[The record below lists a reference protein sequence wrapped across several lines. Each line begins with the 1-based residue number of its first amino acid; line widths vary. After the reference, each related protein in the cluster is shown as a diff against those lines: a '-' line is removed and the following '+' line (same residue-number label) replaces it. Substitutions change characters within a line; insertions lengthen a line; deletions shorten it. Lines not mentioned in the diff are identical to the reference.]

1 MPKEELK
8 EYITIVYEMESSVYE
23 QKTIIQRIEEKI
35 EELGKIAKPVNIN
48 KSLILDQIVG
58 FGILWLFCMGCFWVI
73 AKLIDMIF
81 DTNLYGLHGIIRIGL
96 AAIFLFLGF
105 QNYSEEQEKYENEV
119 NDYEIKMS
127 KKSRLEKVLPQCK
140 ERYAKSSF
148 LLAEIYSCNIIYP
161 KYRNLIAVS
170 SFYDYLMSGRCYSL
184 EATGFGGSDGAYNIY
199 EQEARLDRIITQLD
213 TVIACLNQIKSNQ
226 YMLYKAITNSNQKV
240 DQLCDSLFSANQALT
255 DINQNM
261 TLLNYNSELTRKEL
275 EYQNRMNRIY
285 HVWG

>member
-1 MPKEELK
+1 MERDYNVQLEKEQLE
-8 EYITIVYEMESSVYE
+8 
-23 QKTIIQRIEEKI
+23 
-35 EELGKIAKPVNIN
+35 
-48 KSLILDQIVG
+48 
-58 FGILWLFCMGCFWVI
+58 
-73 AKLIDMIF
+73 
-81 DTNLYGLHGIIRIGL
+81 
-96 AAIFLFLGF
+96 
-105 QNYSEEQEKYENEV
+105 
-119 NDYEIKMS
+119 
-127 KKSRLEKVLPQCK
+127 KSRLQMMLPSIQQGMYQSK
-140 ERYAKSSF
+140 A
-148 LLAEIYSCNIIYP
+148 LLNEIYSCNIIYP

-184 EATGFGGSDGAYNIY
+184 EATAFGGSDGAYNIY

-226 YMLYKAITNSNQKV
+226 YMLYKAITNSNKKV
-240 DQLCDSLFSANQALT
+240 DQLCDSLFSTNQALT